1 MKRQANQNAH
11 SAFRFRNQAV
21 LSFALSAVLMLS
33 GCDSSAGGDN
43 PSTKSPA
50 RPPTPSESSTKAD
63 AEAAE
68 KASVL
73 DSYRRMWAEQM
84 KAYRKA
90 DAKGTDLTKYA
101 SLDALGKFRLDLA
114 HMRKY
119 NTVIR
124 GELGHE
130 DTKVSALDMNAK
142 TPKATVTDCVDLS
155 DWQTY
160 DVKAK
165 KVIPLP
171 SNQPMRYMAT
181 AKAERWHGHWMVT
194 EYTPDGERKC

>member
-1 MKRQANQNAH
+1 M
-11 SAFRFRNQAV
+11 
-21 LSFALSAVLMLS
+21 SFALSAVLMLS
-33 GCDSSAGGDN
+33 GCGSSAGGDN
-43 PSTKSPA
+43 PSAKSPA
-50 RPPTPSESSTKAD
+50 TPPTPSESSTKAD
-63 AEAAE
+63 PEAAE

-114 HMRKY
+114 HMKE
-119 NTVIR
+119 NSTVIK
-124 GELGHE
+124 GKLGHQG
-130 DTKVSALDMNAK
+130 TKVSALDMKAK

-155 DWQTY
+155 AWQTY

-171 SNQPMRYMAT
+171 SNQPMRYMTT
-181 AKAERWHGHWMVT
+181 AKAERWNGHWMVT
-194 EYTPDGERKC
+194 DYTPDGERKC

>member
-1 MKRQANQNAH
+1 M
-11 SAFRFRNQAV
+11 
-21 LSFALSAVLMLS
+21 SFALGAVLMIS
-33 GCDSSAGGDN
+33 GCGSSDGGDK
-43 PSTKSPA
+43 PSAKSPA
-50 RPPTPSESSTKAD
+50 TTPAPSKSSAKAD
-63 AEAAE
+63 PEAAE

-181 AKAERWHGHWMVT
+181 AKAERWNGHWMVT
-194 EYTPDGERKC
+194 DYTPDGERKC